1 MSDGLSQNLDQATE
15 VPEISAAPKMVP
27 QEEVD
32 RVVKAVKASANEKI
46 EQMKAQLSQQQS
58 RLPSGVGGGPT
69 REEIEAIMEA
79 KLQNVL
85 EKAGQKAVAQKVMN
99 DFTTKMATGYEKY
112 PDFKDKMQDFGL
124 AEFTDIVQMATN
136 TDNTADVMYEL
147 ANNPGKLGSI
157 LALSGRSQRK
167 AMEAIQ
173 ELSKSIKDNE
183 SAKMSMKP
191 REPLSQIK
199 PTTTAVDSGNPGISD
214 YMKQSWIRR

>member
-1 MSDGLSQNLDQATE
+1 MSDGLSQDLDQATE
-15 VPEISAAPKMVP
+15 VPEIPAVEKKYSQ
-27 QEEVD
+27 QELD
-32 RVVKAVKASANEKI
+32 HVVHARIMKEREKL
-46 EQMKAQLSQQQS
+46 EKFQAQAQQQS
-58 RLPSGVGGGPT
+58 RLPGGVGGGPT
-69 REEIEAIMEA
+69 RDEIEAMMEA
-79 KLQNVL
+79 KLQNVI

-99 DFTTKMATGYEKY
+99 DFTTKMASGYEKY
-112 PDFKDKMQDFGL
+112 PDFKDKMQEFGL

-136 TDNTADVMYEL
+136 TENTADVMYEL

-183 SAKMSMKP
+183 SAKTSMKS

-199 PTTTAVDSGNPGISD
+199 PSTTAVGNGDPGIQD